1 MSFPDIAGGRFSL
14 SVVAIIRNGETG
26 IIFARARFLLL
37 MIFGLCSVVGLSF
50 LSLRVTDDDDVQY
63 KINFS
68 GSITIARLSM
78 TRAA

>member
-37 MIFGLCSVVGLSF
+37 MIFGLCSVLSF